1 MNGTDLR
8 DLMAEADRIAASEY
22 PLADI
27 GRDFAEQLFPLGE
40 LDDEPAPVV
49 EDAAQDHAEL
59 LGPGWRNDVP
69 VAAPSGG
76 RRA

>member
-1 MNGTDLR
+1 MT
-8 DLMAEADRIAASEY
+8 ADESFVDETLSWVDR
-22 PLADI
+22 
-27 GRDFAEQLFPLGE
+27 QLFAPGD
-40 LDDEPAPVV
+40 LDDLAPAVV